1 MVEKIKRGDQR
12 QTSLPLVN
20 YFPRPITNYSDYSG
34 GPLKKEIKNGF
45 LMRIMID
52 INHNAHEEFQKLF
65 QVI

>member
-20 YFPRPITNYSDYSG
+20 YFPRPLTDYSDYSG

-45 LMRIMID
+45 LMRI
-52 INHNAHEEFQKLF
+52 NHNAHEEFQKLF